1 MPAEDAQMA
10 EMKEFEVYIACN
22 EDGDYEAAAEAEV
35 ARDALNENSG
45 AHACRIVKL
54 IVKMSPPAYE
64 APTAVIEIPDAAGA
78 TVSIA
83 AE

>member
-1 MPAEDAQMA
+1 MPL
-10 EMKEFEVYIACN
+10 KEIEIFVAMN

-35 ARDALNENSG
+35 AHDSLRDNSG
-45 AHACRIVKL
+45 GHACRIVKL

-64 APTAVIEIPDAAGA
+64 EPPAVIEIPESAGA
-78 TVSIA
+78 TVEM